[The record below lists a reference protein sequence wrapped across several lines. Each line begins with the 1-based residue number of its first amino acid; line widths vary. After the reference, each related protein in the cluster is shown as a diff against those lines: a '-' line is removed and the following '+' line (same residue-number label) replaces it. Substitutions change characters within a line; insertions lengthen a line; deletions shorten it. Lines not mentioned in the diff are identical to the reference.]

1 MDNQQIEIDK
11 YRKVYQVEEYRMGGA
26 RKAYAEENIKSAD
39 DCASYLDVGCGRG
52 EMVAF
57 AHNLGMESKG
67 VEAVEYLTN
76 GDDIVQ
82 GLAWDLPFNDNSID
96 LVTLFDVIEHILPE
110 DTFKVLHELGR
121 VANKRLF
128 ITAANYSSKSLGEEL
143 HINIRG
149 YGEWDQ
155 VIRDAFPK
163 ATVTWLPRKH
173 NIASE
178 TWAIQLG

>member
-1 MDNQQIEIDK
+1 LSNQQTEIDK
-11 YRKVYQVEEYRMGGA
+11 YKKVYQVEEYRMGGA
-26 RKAYAEENIKSAD
+26 RKAYAEENVQSAT

-57 AHNLGMESKG
+57 SRNLGMDSKG
-67 VEAVEYLTN
+67 VEAVDYLTN
-76 GDDIVQ
+76 GDDVVQ
-82 GLAWDLPFNDNSID
+82 GLAWDLPFKSKSID

-121 VANKRLF
+121 VAKKRLF

-143 HINIRG
+143 HINIKD
-149 YGEWDQ
+149 YSEWDK
-155 VIRDAFPK
+155 VIREAFPT

-178 TWAIQLG
+178 TWSVQLG

>member
-26 RKAYAEENIKSAD
+26 RKAYAEENIRSAD
-39 DCASYLDVGCGRG
+39 DCSSYLDVGCGRG

-57 AHNLGMESKG
+57 ARNIGMESSG

-76 GDDIVQ
+76 GDDIVP
-82 GLAWDLPFNDNSID
+82 GLAWDLPFSDNSVD

-110 DTFKVLHELGR
+110 DTDKVLKELGR
-121 VANKRLF
+121 VANKKLF

-143 HINIRG
+143 HINIKP
-149 YGEWDQ
+149 YQEWDG
-155 VIRDAFPK
+155 VIRAAFP
-163 ATVTWLPRKH
+163 AAEVTWLPRKH

-178 TWAIQLG
+178 TWSIRLG